1 MADQPKDIY
10 APIPARAMADEK
22 LTAEHFRVLMAVA
35 AHDRFN
41 RNGKGCCASHPRLAK
56 LAKCHRKS
64 LSRSLKVL
72 AEWGY
77 IAGLPSPFN
86 KRQRAYR
93 VVYSD
98 ADRAIMTN
106 PIGINPATEADP
118 IGNKDFHEPEQ
129 NQELPDDKRF
139 SETEKRFSETG
150 NRYSAEA
157 EDAGEQSKEGRD
169 EHVDDEF
176 EERAAILEYDA
187 GFTRAEAERR
197 AIELDDLIEEG
208 ADERRARKEL
218 VGSKN
223 NHGNEINPVT
233 RLWPRQ
239 NRS

>member
-41 RNGKGCCASHPRLAK
+41 RNGKGCCASHLRLAK
-56 LAKCHRKS
+56 LAKCHPKS

-169 EHVDDEF
+169 EYVDDEF

-197 AIELDDLIEEG
+197 ARNEQHNG
-208 ADERRARKEL
+208 
-218 VGSKN
+218 
-223 NHGNEINPVT
+223 GNAA
-233 RLWPRQ
+233 
-239 NRS
+239 